1 VSVEPSRYQQ
11 AIYDHVVE
19 HVGRLVAR
27 KRGRDAPPPRHLA
40 VEAGPGSGKSHT
52 VREVCSRIPNA
63 TVDVVS
69 FTERVARDAA
79 QRLPSNAQSLTLHS
93 AGFRAIQRFMGRRY
107 RKAAEQQEG
116 DGELAPDKTRRIVFG
131 LKRKGLV
138 DQYLPAGLVAKL
150 VDAAKA
156 AGVVPDGAAVGVA
169 DPQPVTGLLDD
180 SDATWAALAAHHGV
194 VHPRLRDLFGAA
206 RRVLRRSLESSTAIV
221 DFGDMVYLAAVLDG
235 IEFYQRDVVAVD
247 ELQDLDPVQRRVVV
261 RMVTNPASPALFLGV
276 GDPDQA
282 VFSWRGAE
290 HDAMARMVSDL
301 GCAVLPLS
309 VCYRCPESHVAMA
322 RTLVPRVEP
331 RPGAPAGRV
340 VSYGPPPP
348 EAAGVDVEHE
358 SGAPEPGDFLPGD
371 AVVCRTNAPLVRMA
385 YWLMQARVRVRVVG
399 RDFGRGLSAT
409 VQGTGART
417 ADDALHALE
426 ERLRASTAR
435 DARDPSLEGEAS
447 EATVRL
453 RDACEVVAAIV
464 EVLPPGAAVEALAS
478 DVDHLFVDDGSAD
491 AVTLSSIH
499 RAKGGEWDRVWWL
512 DHAGCVPR
520 RGASSWQEA
529 EVRHLRYIALTRARD
544 TLIFLD
550 KALVA

>member
-1 VSVEPSRYQQ
+1 MEPSKYQQ
-11 AIYDHVVE
+11 AIYAHVVE
-19 HVGRLVAR
+19 HVARLEAR

-52 VREVCSRIPNA
+52 VQEMCKRIPNA

-79 QRLPSNAQSLTLHS
+79 QRLPPNAQSLTLHS
-93 AGFRAIQRFMGRRY
+93 AGFRAVQRFMGRRF
-107 RKAAEQQEG
+107 RKAAEMREG

-131 LKRKGLV
+131 LKKKGLV
-138 DQYLPAGLVAKL
+138 DQYLPAGPVAKL

-156 AGVVPDGAAVGVA
+156 AGVVPDGARVGVA

-180 SDATWAALAAHHGV
+180 SDATWGALAAHHGV
-194 VHPRLRDLFGAA
+194 VPARLRDLFGAA

-221 DFGDMVYLAAVLDG
+221 DFSDMVYLAAILDG
-235 IEFYQRDVVAVD
+235 LEFYQRDVVAVD

-261 RMVTNPASPALFLGV
+261 RMVTNPRSPALFVGV

-290 HDAMARMVSDL
+290 HDAVSRMVGDL
-301 GCAVLPLS
+301 DCAVLPLS
-309 VCYRCPESHVAMA
+309 VCYRCPESHVGMA
-322 RTLVPRVEP
+322 QVLVPRVEP

-348 EAAGVDVEHE
+348 EAAGTTVDLAF
-358 SGAPEPGDFLPGD
+358 GCPEPSDFLPGD

-385 YWLMQARVRVRVVG
+385 YWLMRARVRVRVVG

-409 VQGTGART
+409 LRSVGGRSAE
-417 ADDALHALE
+417 DVLGALE
-426 ERLRASTAR
+426 GRLRASAAR
-435 DARDPSLEGEAS
+435 DARDPALEGESS
-447 EATVRL
+447 EATAAL
-453 RDACEVVAAIV
+453 RDACEVTASIV
-464 EVLPPGAAVEALAS
+464 ESLRPDSSVDDLVAE
-478 DVDHLFVDDGSAD
+478 VDHLFVDDGNAD

-544 TLIFLD
+544 TLLFLD
-550 KALVA
+550 KALSA